1 MIYSGHGILIDE
13 ILRTVLYI
21 LFKFEVSTK
30 EVDFNGQQHPEI
42 LECPWS
48 VFDHCVTFK
57 IQSSLNATAGFIPRV
72 APNC

>member
-1 MIYSGHGILIDE
+1 MSLY
-13 ILRTVLYI
+13 LRTVLSI

-48 VFDHCVTFK
+48 IFDHCVTFK
-57 IQSSLNATAGFIPRV
+57 IHSSLNATAGFIPRV
-72 APNC
+72 APYC